1 MRDRSRSFGDFR
13 MRQRGDRLHGV
24 ERQIVERREPI
35 QERVHADRDLR
46 EIFRQDPQTARPRE
60 DRDFLRRELRRHQA
74 AQTSLK
80 SRSQFPPRIFAMS
93 SSLYPRAT
101 RPRVTLGHS
110 EMLLKP
116 SAAMVSHRKP
126 LGYQRLVV
134 VSHESLVNDSKMSEP
149 TATWSMP
156 MRSTA

>member
-1 MRDRSRSFGDFR
+1 
-13 MRQRGDRLHGV
+13 MRQRRDRLHGL
-24 ERQIVERREPI
+24 ERQVVERREPV
-35 QERVHADRDLR
+35 EEGVHADRDLGQVL
-46 EIFRQDPQTARPRE
+46 RQHVQAAGARQG
-60 DRDFLRRELRRHQA
+60 RDLLRRQLRRHV
-74 AQTSLK
+74 AQTSVN

-101 RPRVTLGHS
+101 SPRVTLGHS
-110 EMLLKP
+110 EIALKP
-116 SAAMVSHRKP
+116 SAAIVSHRNP

-134 VSHESLVNDSKMSEP
+134 VSHESFVNDSKMSEP

>member
-1 MRDRSRSFGDFR
+1 
-13 MRQRGDRLHGV
+13 MRQRGDGLHGLERKVV
-24 ERQIVERREPI
+24 EGGEPI
-35 QERVHADRDLR
+35 KERVHAHRDLGQILR
-46 EIFRQDPQTARPRE
+46 KDAQAAGPRE
-60 DRDFLRRELRRHQA
+60 GRHLLWRQLCRHF
-74 AQTSLK
+74 AQTSVN
-80 SRSQFPPRIFAMS
+80 SRSQFPPTIFAMS

-110 EMLLKP
+110 EIALKP

-134 VSHESLVNDSKMSEP
+134 VSQESFLKDSKMSDP
-149 TATWSMP
+149 TATWSIP